1 MNNTTFTTDNHS
13 PLKSAR
19 ISLRIAG
26 VSAILASICYLGPF
40 LLIAYSLSSSW
51 ILFLITLS
59 EWPRP
64 FFILVALVAL
74 FFAYQ
79 RIWHPASAYKS
90 GQICAIPQVKMTYKV
105 YFLAVAMLAV
115 VVLMLPYVAPEIH
128 SMVLLVILCGT
139 TRVD

>member
-1 MNNTTFTTDNHS
+1 MNNTTFTEDNS
-13 PLKSAR
+13 PLLNSGR
-19 ISLRIAG
+19 VSLCIGG
-26 VSAILASICYLGPF
+26 VATVLASICCLGPF
-40 LLIAYSLSSSW
+40 LLITIGLSSSW

-59 EWPRP
+59 EWSRP

-128 SMVLLVILCGT
+128 
-139 TRVD
+139 